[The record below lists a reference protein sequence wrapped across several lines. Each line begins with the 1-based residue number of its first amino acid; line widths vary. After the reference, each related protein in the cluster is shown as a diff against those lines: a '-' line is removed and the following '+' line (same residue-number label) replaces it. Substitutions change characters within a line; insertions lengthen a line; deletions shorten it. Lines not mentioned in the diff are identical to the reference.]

1 MEVGGKNIFHLWLKK
16 WDGLGKQNKMLGET
30 YLTTKNTTTK
40 ILLIKKARL
49 RSCLFVCFPVKN
61 QWILAPMDLT
71 FMFSAPGFGWDPK
84 ADRADLPHIVEVLVP
99 PQRSTDVPS
108 PRWLGAP
115 KINSSPLKIGNP
127 KKGKANLSPKHQFS
141 VPSFGGGG
149 YGLFLRGRMEDGGW
163 RYVDQNEREQPFFLG
178 YCIFCYELTLGG
190 LGGDHFQKTFLG
202 WIYLS
207 QKFHQKPLRCNAWK
221 YQRGREIRNSHEHLF
236 LVDSNVSQE
245 FL

>member
-1 MEVGGKNIFHLWLKK
+1 MFICLFV
-16 WDGLGKQNKMLGET
+16 
-30 YLTTKNTTTK
+30 
-40 ILLIKKARL
+40 
-49 RSCLFVCFPVKN
+49 CLFVCFPVKN

-127 KKGKANLSPKHQFS
+127 KKGKAKLSPKHQFS

-163 RYVDQNEREQPFFLG
+163 RYVDQNEREQPFFFGILYFLLWIDTWG
-178 YCIFCYELTLGG
+178 TWGRSFSKNVSGVNLLESKIPPKTL
-190 LGGDHFQKTFLG
+190 H
-202 WIYLS
+202 
-207 QKFHQKPLRCNAWK
+207 CNAWK

-236 LVDSNVSQE
+236 LCRFKCVARISLGGGFKYFLFLPLPREIIQFDSYFSDGLKPPTSSACPWN
-245 FL
+245 

>member
-1 MEVGGKNIFHLWLKK
+1 MEKTSSIFGWKK

-163 RYVDQNEREQPFFLG
+163 RYVDQNEREQPVFFWDIVFFAMNWHLG
-178 YCIFCYELTLGG
+178 DLGAIIFKKRFWGEFTWVKNSTKNPTL
-190 LGGDHFQKTFLG
+190 QCMKIPTRS
-202 WIYLS
+202 W
-207 QKFHQKPLRCNAWK
+207 N
-221 YQRGREIRNSHEHLF
+221 
-236 LVDSNVSQE
+236 QE
-245 FL
+245 FSWALIP